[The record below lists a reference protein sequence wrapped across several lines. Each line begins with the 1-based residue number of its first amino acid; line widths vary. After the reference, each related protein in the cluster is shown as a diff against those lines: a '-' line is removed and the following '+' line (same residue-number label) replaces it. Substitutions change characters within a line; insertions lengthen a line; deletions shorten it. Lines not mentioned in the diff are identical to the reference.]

1 MKWCEHCNDEFCRW
15 ETWVTHLSN
24 VWKFCP
30 ICGTPRPKEKTLEE
44 KFKARLEMNPS
55 GDLALTWI
63 VDQWTIKKLAE
74 IAEEHFRVKT

>member
-15 ETWVTHLSN
+15 GTWVTHLSN

-44 KFKARLEMNPS
+44 KFKQWSKRIIGESNYPEMAK
-55 GDLALTWI
+55 DLAN
-63 VDQWTIKKLAE
+63 
-74 IAEEHFRVKT
+74 IAEEHFKAKT